1 MPLKLCINDGDR
13 PNRTLRAKKKPLR
26 GMANDKIDYAGNA
39 GNADNAGNAGN
50 ALGQP
55 LLENYT
61 SINIQPGRI
70 MKLSQ
75 SNH

>member
-50 ALGQP
+50 AL
-55 LLENYT
+55 
-61 SINIQPGRI
+61 R
-70 MKLSQ
+70 
-75 SNH
+75 

>member
-1 MPLKLCINDGDR
+1 VPLKLGINDGDR

-26 GMANDKIDYAGNA
+26 GVANYKIDYA
-39 GNADNAGNAGN
+39 DNAGN

-61 SINIQPGRI
+61 SINIEPGRI

>member
-1 MPLKLCINDGDR
+1 VPLKLCINDGDR

-26 GMANDKIDYAGNA
+26 GMANYKLDY
-39 GNADNAGNAGN
+39 ADNAGNAGN

>member
-13 PNRTLRAKKKPLR
+13 PNRTLRAKKKPPR
-26 GMANDKIDYAGNA
+26 GMANDKLDYADNA
-39 GNADNAGNAGN
+39 GNAGNAGN